1 MGLVS
6 RYNREEETRTEKED
20 GEAYRLSR
28 LVRED
33 DGRRSF
39 RMIGELAR
47 HCLLVARFVKLN

>member
-6 RYNREEETRTEKED
+6 GYNREEETRTEKED

-47 HCLLVARFVKLN
+47 HCLLVARM